1 MLTIAM
7 AIALLALV
15 VVGSWYVS
23 TTRLAGGT
31 ERRSAF
37 VLGDA
42 RVLSTVDRRNPG
54 RILGDRAKLR
64 NAAVVV
70 AEGVAIAV
78 AVGVCVAAIANPA
91 VGMAYKV
98 VLSAGL
104 VVGTA
109 LVGQAMYVRLG
120 FYHPDLVDPADYR
133 QSLALTA
140 DERTG
145 EAFLDL
151 KAAADTARGEELDDA
166 TLGVVAAARGNVA
179 LETIAQWGEAS
190 GVADASRVHDRAQRL
205 AAADLV
211 RIEDGCLEVGAP
223 LEGADDDQV
232 ASAAASVLS

>member
-1 MLTIAM
+1 MLTIAT
-7 AIALLALV
+7 AIVVLALV
-15 VVGSWYVS
+15 VVGSWYLS

-42 RVLSTVDRRNPG
+42 TVLSTVDRRNPG

-64 NAAVVV
+64 NAAIVL

-78 AVGVCVAAIANPA
+78 AVGVWVAAVSDPA
-91 VGMAYKV
+91 VAVVYKV

-104 VVGTA
+104 VVGAA
-109 LVGQAMYVRLG
+109 LVGQATYVRLG
-120 FYHPDLVDPADYR
+120 FYHPDLVAPADYR
-133 QSLALTA
+133 QSLALAA

-151 KAAADTARGEELDDA
+151 KAAAATARGEELDDA
-166 TLGVVAAARGNVA
+166 TLGVVAAARANVA

-190 GVADASRVHDRAQRL
+190 GVADASRVHDRAERL

-223 LEGADDDQV
+223 LDGADDDQIATTV
-232 ASAAASVLS
+232 ASVLT